1 MTRGKKKAWRGGR
14 EGGEKKGGEEGRRE
28 GEREGR
34 GEREKKR
41 ETVNIENA
49 PMVYNIVY
57 MILLYTA

>member
-1 MTRGKKKAWRGGR
+1 MYIEQDETNSNTNLYSLSPRK
-14 EGGEKKGGEEGRRE
+14 GGEKKGGEEGRRE

-49 PMVYNIVY
+49 PMI
-57 MILLYTA
+57 